1 MNEED
6 KFLQVEQ
13 KFSIRESKVQNKNT
27 NLKIE
32 EQAIDF
38 LIKFS
43 HGSTEEKQVN
53 REKHLIWNIT
63 KTRQH
68 NMQVMNFT

>member
-6 KFLQVEQ
+6 KFWQMER

-27 NLKIE
+27 NEKRE

-43 HGSTEEKQVN
+43 QESTHALASHSDVQN
-53 REKHLIWNIT
+53 
-63 KTRQH
+63 
-68 NMQVMNFT
+68 

>member
-6 KFLQVEQ
+6 KFLQMEQ

-27 NLKIE
+27 NEKRE

-38 LIKFS
+38 LIKFGQESTYALAS
-43 HGSTEEKQVN
+43 HSDVQN
-53 REKHLIWNIT
+53 
-63 KTRQH
+63 
-68 NMQVMNFT
+68 

>member
-6 KFLQVEQ
+6 KFLQREQ

-27 NLKIE
+27 NEKRE

-43 HGSTEEKQVN
+43 QESTYALASHSDVQN
-53 REKHLIWNIT
+53 
-63 KTRQH
+63 
-68 NMQVMNFT
+68 

>member
-6 KFLQVEQ
+6 KFLQVER
-13 KFSIRESKVQNKNT
+13 KFSIRERKVQNKNT

-32 EQAIDF
+32 DQAIDF

-43 HGSTEEKQVN
+43 HESTSALASHSEVQN
-53 REKHLIWNIT
+53 
-63 KTRQH
+63 
-68 NMQVMNFT
+68 